1 MQNQIQPQQQETSL
15 STTKN
20 KVQPL
25 TLEVISNELS
35 LKDPQDIFLVLQ
47 KNTSNA
53 MEDFKL
59 HFMQYVNE
67 QLLKA
72 TEERRELLLIVRSE
86 LNSVVW
92 ELRLMKML
100 DGKYQIFNEFVTIF
114 EKKECFGVE
123 KDIVRHFKPA
133 NIIKNQDRFLAVL
146 NSLRKI
152 FENTNS
158 AKYANVDKWFD
169 MFSNN
174 LKDEFENYPYIC
186 WERVVIALKKE
197 KPLEFPSLNEI
208 LKRLEFYESA
218 FQKPQIEFLQ
228 KIGVL

>member
-1 MQNQIQPQQQETSL
+1 
-15 STTKN
+15 
-20 KVQPL
+20 
-25 TLEVISNELS
+25 
-35 LKDPQDIFLVLQ
+35 
-47 KNTSNA
+47 